1 MVYSNPS
8 TSIHPLSKW
17 EFSFPGEY
25 APRRCVKAVALEQSM
40 KSTVR
45 KSIDQSIT
53 LDYFL
58 LIGIDWDRL
67 TDEQSIITQ
76 KTLEK

>member
-8 TSIHPLSKW
+8 KSNHPLSKW

-25 APRRCVKAVALEQSM
+25 ASRRCVKAAALEQSM
-40 KSTVR
+40 KSTVG